1 MGAGIDTDI
10 LGLKL
15 PLVAIFFG
23 RHDVVRVEAQHLLA
37 HTSDKRRIVVI
48 VFAGPSAGSPAFSG
62 NKVADKGGRVV
73 LLFRRR
79 VEPIVLTE
87 REQGVSVR

>member
-1 MGAGIDTDI
+1 MGAGTDADV

-23 RHDVVRVEAQHLLA
+23 RHNVVRIEAQQLQA
-37 HTSDKRRIVVI
+37 RTCDERCIVVI
-48 VFAGPSAGSPAFSG
+48 VFAGPRAGSPAFSG
-62 NKVADKGGRVV
+62 NKVADEGGCVV
-73 LLFRRR
+73 LLFRRL